1 MLKKFFTR
9 CITLHVFSW
18 SVKHTFFKKH
28 TLGEDKRGEIILAV
42 SHIFFLKKII
52 SQEPFPCWNLTAGA
66 EEIILAFDF
75 VLLSCIIYI
84 YLLWVM
90 DYMVTYVNSHLERVN
105 CPEKVGKEKNYVDI
119 LFCYSVT
126 FPMKNGVAEDLWV
139 IGGLSKATRFDFPV
153 EIFKCM
159 REKKKKNSADWSH
172 WCASGGSGAG

>member
-1 MLKKFFTR
+1 MFF
-9 CITLHVFSW
+9 HE
-18 SVKHTFFKKH
+18 VKHTFFKKH

-42 SHIFFLKKII
+42 SHIFFFKKII

-126 FPMKNGVAEDLWV
+126 FPMKNGVAEDLWPLTSPLKFFNAW
-139 IGGLSKATRFDFPV
+139 G
-153 EIFKCM
+153 
-159 REKKKKNSADWSH
+159 KKKKQNSADWSH
-172 WCASGGSGAG
+172 WCAFRRRLIQLQSHLLRSQET